1 MRLEL
6 SSKQVLNTSVPT
18 GRIVFSLVMRT
29 LLFVAFGGLMVGIM
43 ALSGSDQPLKAAEKW
58 WPFQAILANMAT
70 FFILKSFLKKEGI
83 PFRSLFN
90 LQHGRA
96 KKVIKETLLLLVIGL
111 ILGAI
116 PLYLFSY
123 MLLGSFIPPATMF
136 QPLPLWAMIIAL
148 ILFPLSNGLVETTTY
163 MGYALPRIRQKTGK
177 LWLAIT
183 LAGLA
188 LAFQHVALPLVE
200 DIPYMMWRFL
210 SFVPLAL
217 VLGVIFS
224 KTKRL
229 LPIAIA
235 HFLMDL
241 QLVVQ
246 LLLMN
251 LG

>member
-6 SSKQVLNTSVPT
+6 NNKKVLNNSVPT
-18 GRIVFSLVMRT
+18 GRVVFSLVMRT
-29 LLFVAFGGLMVGIM
+29 LLFAAFGGLMVGVM
-43 ALSGSDQPLKAAEKW
+43 ALSGSDQPLKDAEKW

-70 FFILKSFLKKEGI
+70 FIILKSFLKKEGL

-90 LQHGRA
+90 LKSGRV
-96 KKVIKETLLLLVIGL
+96 KKDIKETFLLFVVGI
-111 ILGAI
+111 ICGAI

-123 MLLGSFIPPATMF
+123 LLLGSFIPPATMF
-136 QPLPLWAMIIAL
+136 QPLPLWAMVIAL
-148 ILFPLSNGLVETTTY
+148 ILFPITNGLVETTTY
-163 MGYALPRIRQKTGK
+163 MGYALPRIQQKSGK
-177 LWLAIT
+177 LWLAIV

-188 LAFQHVALPLVE
+188 LAFQHVALPLV
-200 DIPYMMWRFL
+200 DDVPYMAWRFL
-210 SFVPLAL
+210 AFIPLAL
-217 VLGVIFS
+217 VLGVIYS

-251 LG
+251 QG